1 MAKARRRRRRHVRGG
16 KCGIERVRG
25 HKRRVCR
32 NSKGRITSN
41 RKVGRGHKKS
51 TTRRRRRSK
60 GGRRTVGHC
69 PKGSH
74 PVKGGRCGK
83 TTRKGFRFVRKVRAS

>member
-41 RKVGRGHKKS
+41 QRVGGRRRRRSSG
-51 TTRRRRRSK
+51 TTRRRRRK
-60 GGRRTVGHC
+60 GGRRVVGHC
-69 PKGSH
+69 PKGAH
-74 PVKGGRCGK
+74 PVKGGRCQNRMG
-83 TTRKGFRFVRKVRAS
+83 RFVAKVRSSR